1 MTNATITTNNNSS
14 NNETKV
20 NSGSRYTF
28 SKNSIIFD
36 GTFFPPLEK
45 VLINKSG
52 TPLSQYNF
60 HSYLRQEWQGQENL
74 NFWLDVVTHENL
86 FESWRS
92 TSSAEEDTVAL
103 SSIDSKNPVI
113 SSSSKFN
120 STTYGIKGSGRSN
133 DEKNEGERSHNVI
146 SVIEDNDYGDNSSS
160 SNSDNFYDKPRKN
173 GHKLEIIKRINEEDL
188 AKSALSIYE
197 KYGHMNILPEESRT
211 TMQDLIER
219 QGRYNPVVFSSA
231 KSYVYHIMNV
241 IYFPKFIQS
250 AIDINISQ
258 LHAIIALP
266 LGIIALT
273 SGFAF
278 ELYSIFVGI
287 DNRLARLWAFPA
299 ILIGWI
305 LLQTAATRF
314 SPLLVLF
321 NTSEQSFLLF
331 QRIKE
336 KPVISAHKK
345 RALTFIMWDALAA
358 VLTLGILF
366 AIPPIALYDT

>member
-1 MTNATITTNNNSS
+1 NATITTNNNSS

-120 STTYGIKGSGRSN
+120 STTYGIKGSGRR
-133 DEKNEGERSHNVI
+133 ERSHNVI

>member
-1 MTNATITTNNNSS
+1 NATITTNNNSS

-86 FESWRS
+86 FESWREYQNKIKKSRPKEQGQGNENEYYEYDYEEEDDEMEEDDEYYEQDEEEWGSTSS

-103 SSIDSKNPVI
+103 SSIASKNPVI

-231 KSYVYHIMNV
+231 KSY
-241 IYFPKFIQS
+241 
-250 AIDINISQ
+250 
-258 LHAIIALP
+258 
-266 LGIIALT
+266 
-273 SGFAF
+273 
-278 ELYSIFVGI
+278 
-287 DNRLARLWAFPA
+287 
-299 ILIGWI
+299 
-305 LLQTAATRF
+305 
-314 SPLLVLF
+314 
-321 NTSEQSFLLF
+321 
-331 QRIKE
+331 
-336 KPVISAHKK
+336 
-345 RALTFIMWDALAA
+345 
-358 VLTLGILF
+358 
-366 AIPPIALYDT
+366 